1 MNEGRP
7 TGLFSHLDDEVT
19 ATAISIEDDE
29 RVSRPVF
36 SGIPADHQ
44 HGDG

>member
-19 ATAISIEDDE
+19 VTAISIEDE

-36 SGIPADHQ
+36 SGIPADQQ

>member
-19 ATAISIEDDE
+19 VTAISIEDE
-29 RVSRPVF
+29 RVSHPVF
-36 SGIPADHQ
+36 SGIPADQQ
-44 HGDG
+44 HGNG